1 MATGY
6 VELYIN
12 QGTTFN
18 DIIYLTD
25 DTTNTA
31 MNIAGYSVESQVRRS
46 YYSENASANI
56 VCAITDA
63 QNGEITMFMSK
74 ANTANIKAGRYVFDV
89 MLTDTE
95 NATSK
100 ILDGIIT
107 VVPRV
112 TK

>member
-18 DIIYLTD
+18 DVIYLTD

-31 MNIAGYSVESQVRRS
+31 MNIVGYSAESQLRRS
-46 YYSENASANI
+46 YYSDNASANI
-56 VCAITDA
+56 VCSVTDG
-63 QNGEITMFMSK
+63 QNGEITMTVTK

-89 MLTDTE
+89 LLTDTE
-95 NATSK
+95 NATSR
-100 ILDGIIT
+100 ILEGIVT
-107 VVPRV
+107 VTPGV

>member
-6 VELYIN
+6 VELYMN
-12 QGTTFN
+12 QGATFN

-25 DTTNTA
+25 DTTNTVV
-31 MNIAGYSVESQVRRS
+31 NIVGYSVESQMRRS
-46 YYSENASANI
+46 YYQQNASANI

-63 QNGEITMFMSK
+63 QNGEITMFVSK

-95 NATSK
+95 NATNK
-100 ILDGIIT
+100 ILEGIVT
-107 VVPRV
+107 VIPRV

>member
-12 QGTTFN
+12 QGATFN

-31 MNIAGYSVESQVRRS
+31 MNIAGYSVESQIRRS
-46 YYSENASANI
+46 YYSDNASANI

-63 QNGEITMFMSK
+63 QNGEITMFVSK

-89 MLTDTE
+89 LLTDTE
-95 NATSK
+95 NATNR
-100 ILDGIIT
+100 ILEGIVT
-107 VVPRV
+107 VIPGV